1 MKGQRL
7 PSLFFFSPNNQ
18 YFIAKGEQEFI
29 HNWKFNTK
37 YITEF
42 HKIYWCQP
50 IWQQQF
56 SLDQNLLI
64 WQIDKSKI
72 FILNLEKISKQ
83 KQLPFQSDSKIQS
96 RTIYFQQTS
105 LQEAIHQ
112 NHILLISGQL
122 KKIKNSQFIF

>member
-1 MKGQRL
+1 M
-7 PSLFFFSPNNQ
+7 
-18 YFIAKGEQEFI
+18 
-29 HNWKFNTK
+29 
-37 YITEF
+37 TEF

-96 RTIYFQQTS
+96 RTIILSTKFLIRSNPLESYS
-105 LQEAIHQ
+105 LNIWSIENNKKQ
-112 NHILLISGQL
+112 LIYIVM
-122 KKIKNSQFIF
+122 KKILKFYQ